1 MAKVKDNSD
10 IINLLLMHIMES
22 ICLKTNRVTK
32 YRKYKYIPERK
43 KYFGIQRTHSHS
55 KQWCSLP
62 KTQDSIISLIPDRIF
77 SSNQSLGHN
86 NPCPGRGRGGEG
98 ASPFLIRK
106 QRLHVN
112 SSNTKT
118 SN

>member
-10 IINLLLMHIMES
+10 TINLLLMHIMES

-55 KQWCSLP
+55 
-62 KTQDSIISLIPDRIF
+62 
-77 SSNQSLGHN
+77 
-86 NPCPGRGRGGEG
+86 
-98 ASPFLIRK
+98 
-106 QRLHVN
+106 
-112 SSNTKT
+112 
-118 SN
+118 